1 MHRTCLMLTSLESP
15 SQVRLGAMDFRLR
28 PLAAAP
34 PTPLRAQD
42 IRELV
47 EGILALDDLPSIV
60 QAGHPVLRQH
70 AAPYDGQLDDST
82 LHQLIDVM
90 RRTMHEAPG
99 VGLAAPQIGIP
110 LQLAVL
116 EDQFDVDP
124 AAAVTRERVPLDFF
138 AMLNP
143 VYAPVGSE
151 TASFYEGCLSVRGY
165 QAVVTRHRQVTL
177 GYLRPDGSS
186 AHVAFSGWQA
196 RIVQHE
202 TDHLHGA
209 LYLDR
214 AESRS
219 LANNE
224 EYSARWAQPGISQ
237 AGADL
242 GFPPG

>member
-1 MHRTCLMLTSLESP
+1 
-15 SQVRLGAMDFRLR
+15 MDFRPR
-28 PLAAAP
+28 SLAAAP
-34 PTPLRAQD
+34 PTPLAARE
-42 IRELV
+42 ILELV
-47 EGILALDDLPSIV
+47 EGILALDVLPPIV
-60 QAGHPVLRQH
+60 QAGHPVLRH
-70 AAPYDGQLDDST
+70 RAAPFDGQLDDAV
-82 LHQLIDVM
+82 LGQLIEVM
-90 RRTMHEAPG
+90 CRTMHEAPG

-124 AAAVTRERVPLDFF
+124 AAAVARERAPLDFF

-143 VYAPVGSE
+143 VYAPLGDE
-151 TASFYEGCLSVRGY
+151 TSSFYEGCLSVRGY
-165 QAVVTRHRQVTL
+165 QAVVTRHRNVSL
-177 GYLRPDGSS
+177 DYLRPDGGS
-186 AHVAFSGWQA
+186 AHAEFHGWQA

-219 LANNE
+219 LASNE
-224 EYSARWAQPGISQ
+224 EYAARWAKPGISQ
-237 AGADL
+237 AAAEL